1 MNQQSKQ
8 KDNSIFSKSSQLTP
22 KYLSKKDKIESQEEH
37 FNNFISRFGMM
48 MVDGKMMMS
57 KFACFSIDHL

>member
-1 MNQQSKQ
+1 MNQQVKTKNS
-8 KDNSIFSKSSQLTP
+8 SIFSKSSQLTP
-22 KYLSKKDKIESQEEH
+22 KYLSKKDKLVTQEEN

-57 KFACFSIDHL
+57 KFASFSIDHL